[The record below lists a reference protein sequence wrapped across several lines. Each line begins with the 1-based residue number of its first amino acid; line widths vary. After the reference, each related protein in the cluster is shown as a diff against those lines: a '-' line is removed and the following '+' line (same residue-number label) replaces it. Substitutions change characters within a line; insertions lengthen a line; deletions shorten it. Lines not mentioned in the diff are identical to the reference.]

1 MPIGMN
7 KYVPKYEK
15 EENGS
20 LSQPRVKYVILKINL
35 SPMFLCYETNWIRI
49 DNKAC

>member
-20 LSQPRVKYVILKINL
+20 SSQPRGKI
-35 SPMFLCYETNWIRI
+35 CYLENQSFANVFVLR
-49 DNKAC
+49 DELDSY